1 MPDDNAKPEATPPPA
16 EDPRLEAYRDGVR
29 KLNWFVTPVPLFKEE
44 ELEAMFEPYPLTKPA
59 DDQRW
64 VVWTVWV
71 WLGFTLFSIAFIL
84 ALLVAGFFY
93 GGR

>member
-1 MPDDNAKPEATPPPA
+1 MTDDSPQPEAAPPPS
-16 EDPRLEAYRDGVR
+16 EDPRLETYKDGVR
-29 KLNWFVTPVPLFKEE
+29 TLNWFVTPVPLFKEE
-44 ELEAMFEPYPLTKPA
+44 ELEAMFEPYPLTQPA

-64 VVWTVWV
+64 VLWTVRIWV
-71 WLGFTLFSIAFIL
+71 GFTLFSIAFIL

>member
-1 MPDDNAKPEATPPPA
+1 MPDENAQPDTPLPQP
-16 EDPRLEAYRDGVR
+16 EDPKLEAYKDGVR

-44 ELEAMFEPYPLTKPA
+44 ELEAMFEPYPLTQPS
-59 DDQRW
+59 DDPRW
-64 VVWTVWV
+64 VLWTVRLWV
-71 WLGFTLFSIAFIL
+71 GFTLFSIASIL